1 MRCAAEHFVGIDVG
15 KQELVVAIQPEGRT
29 FTVRNTPQGWRH
41 LVRQVAPSG
50 CIVLEATGRYHRGV
64 TRALDRAGLTPAVI
78 NPARIHAFR
87 RSEGLTAKTDGL
99 DAELLA
105 RFAAQKRPAP
115 TVLPSAACARLAEWV
130 RYRDVLVTMQVA
142 LRNRRQE
149 LPDALR
155 AAHDA
160 VIAQLGAHIAQ
171 TETQLATEIAADPGL
186 RARAA
191 LLTSVP
197 GIRLVTAAILL
208 ALLPEL
214 GQLTGKQLASLAGV
228 APRDD
233 QSGTRRRPSRVH
245 GGRARVRQALY
256 LMTVTTVTHDPVL
269 KAHYQQLL
277 ARGKPKKLALL
288 ACARRILGILNAM
301 VREEIT
307 WQDTKVG
314 QGQFLPSPP

>member
-1 MRCAAEHFVGIDVG
+1 MVVAGPPFVGIDVG
-15 KQELVVAIQPEGRT
+15 NQELVVAVRPAGPA
-29 FTVRNTPQGWRH
+29 FVVRNTPQGWRSLIH
-41 LVRQVAPSG
+41 RLAAPT

-87 RSEGLTAKTDGL
+87 RSEGWAAKTDGL

-105 RFAAQKRPAP
+105 RFAEQKRPSP
-115 TVLPSAACARLAEWV
+115 WVVPSAACARLAEWV
-130 RYRDVLVTMQVA
+130 RYRDFLVTMQVA
-142 LRNRRQE
+142 CRNRRQE
-149 LPDALR
+149 MPAVLQ

-160 VIAQLGAHIAQ
+160 LITQLGAQIAHS
-171 TETQLATEIAADPGL
+171 ETQLATGIAADPGL
-186 RARAA
+186 RAQAA

-197 GIRLVTAAILL
+197 GSRLVTAATLL

-214 GQLTGKQLASLAGV
+214 GQVTGKQLAALAGV

-233 QSGTRRRPSRVH
+233 QRGTRRRPSRVH

-256 LMTVTTVTHDPVL
+256 LMTVTTVSHDPVL
-269 KAHYQQLL
+269 RAHDLQLQ
-277 ARGKPKKLALL
+277 ARGKAKKLALL

-301 VREEIT
+301 VREGLT
-307 WQDTKVG
+307 WHQTKVG
-314 QGQFLPSPP
+314 QGHFLPPPP